1 MTDRKERTEEV
12 RTFEFRTAA
21 DSGDGQTLEGY
32 AAVYDTWTEIHDYA
46 GKFKERIRPNAFKR
60 SLGQKTPVM
69 QFDHGQHPLI
79 GSLPIASIKRLREDA
94 RGLYVEARVFDNW
107 LTEPLRD
114 AIREEAIKG
123 MSFRFSTVKDD
134 WDRASKIP
142 VRTLREVKLYELG
155 PVIWPAYS
163 DTTLALRSLQRAIP
177 DLAARLGTPERPATE
192 ALATDS
198 PAQDDPAAGH
208 SSTRTKNQRRAI
220 VLLSLKERS

>member
-12 RTFEFRTAA
+12 RTFEFRAA

-32 AAVYDTWTEIHDYA
+32 AAVYDTWTDIRDA
-46 GKFKERIRPNAFKR
+46 VGTFRERIMPNAFKR

-123 MSFRFSTVKDD
+123 MSFRFSSVED
-134 WDRASKIP
+134 S
-142 VRTLREVKLYELG
+142 G
-155 PVIWPAYS
+155 PHPARS
-163 DTTLALRSLQRAIP
+163 EALRAGAGHLAGLFRYHSGVALI
-177 DLAARLGTPERPATE
+177 AARHP
-192 ALATDS
+192 
-198 PAQDDPAAGH
+198 
-208 SSTRTKNQRRAI
+208 
-220 VLLSLKERS
+220 